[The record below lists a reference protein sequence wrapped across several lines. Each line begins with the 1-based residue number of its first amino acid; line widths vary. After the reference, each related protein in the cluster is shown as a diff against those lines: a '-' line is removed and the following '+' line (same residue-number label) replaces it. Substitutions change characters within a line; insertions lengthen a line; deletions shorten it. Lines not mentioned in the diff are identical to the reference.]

1 MLICNISNPTMRT
14 GLDSMSAQ
22 FDLTRL
28 EAKPRTESKCEDL
41 KSRHLIRIYHY
52 LKWGEVWEIYIC
64 MTDAIFITKASIIE
78 STLFIPVTCNSFG
91 HESEKQIAKRFANFS
106 SDTSSVCQQNLE
118 I

>member
-1 MLICNISNPTMRT
+1 
-14 GLDSMSAQ
+14 
-22 FDLTRL
+22 
-28 EAKPRTESKCEDL
+28 
-41 KSRHLIRIYHY
+41 
-52 LKWGEVWEIYIC
+52 